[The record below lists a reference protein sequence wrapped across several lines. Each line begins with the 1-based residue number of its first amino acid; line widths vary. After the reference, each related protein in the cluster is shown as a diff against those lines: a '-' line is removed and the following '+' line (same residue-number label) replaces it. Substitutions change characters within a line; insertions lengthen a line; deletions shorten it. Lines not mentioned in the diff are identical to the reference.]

1 MELDKSAASPGPTL
15 IGSTLEFSRRRYT
28 SSSRVSRLTNL
39 HMIGFEPFVAFRAGT
54 QWAMSISLIE
64 MLGPIAPKMQ
74 AQSFV
79 VSVPG
84 SLDPVTAISGT
95 KTSLTLKP

>member
-54 QWAMSISLIE
+54 QWATSI
-64 MLGPIAPKMQ
+64 
-74 AQSFV
+74 
-79 VSVPG
+79 
-84 SLDPVTAISGT
+84 
-95 KTSLTLKP
+95 